1 MSNPSGEALSFWFV
15 GAGCGEIRRQSLPP
29 LAEHQVLVRTLFT
42 GISRG
47 TESLVFNGDIPP
59 GEFERMRAPFQ
70 EGRFPFPVKY
80 GYCNVGCVERGPDG
94 LQGRTIFSL
103 YPHQTRFIVP
113 ADAAY
118 LLPEDVPPGRAIL
131 AANLEAV
138 VNGLW
143 DAAPRI
149 GDRIAVVGA
158 GVLGCLSAWLAAKIA
173 GCRVTLVDINPAR
186 AEVAAALGVSF
197 ALPGDA
203 ASDADLV
210 IHASGTGEGLAT
222 ALGLAG
228 FEASVIELSWFGAR
242 KPMVPL
248 GEAFHSRR
256 LTLRASQVGTVA
268 TAQRGRWS
276 SRRRM
281 EFVLSLL
288 RDSTL
293 DVLITGES
301 KFADLPSIMP
311 GLAAASGSV
320 LCHRIVY

>member
-1 MSNPSGEALSFWFV
+1 
-15 GAGCGEIRRQSLPP
+15 
-29 LAEHQVLVRTLFT
+29 
-42 GISRG
+42 
-47 TESLVFNGDIPP
+47 
-59 GEFERMRAPFQ
+59 MRAPFQ

-186 AEVAAALGVSF
+186 AEVAAALGVFF

-256 LTLRASQVGTVA
+256 LTLRASQVGAVA